1 MQKSDVQKRVKDD
14 ILKRI
19 KSEEDYIRCKKFS
32 NSLNK
37 FLAKFSEGCEDSA
50 IARVLMI
57 PEEEVQ
63 AIYSE
68 AVKKL
73 RAEMVEKDED

>member
-1 MQKSDVQKRVKDD
+1 MQKSDLAKRVKDD

-19 KSEEDYIRCKKFS
+19 HSEDDYIRCKKFS

-37 FLAKFSEGCEDSA
+37 FLTKFSEGSEDAA

-63 AIYSE
+63 TIYME
-68 AVKKL
+68 AVRKIREEIKGS
-73 RAEMVEKDED
+73 DN

>member
-1 MQKSDVQKRVKDD
+1 MQKAELQKRVKED

-19 KSEEDYIRCKKFS
+19 HSEDDYIRSKKFS

-37 FLAKFSEGCEDSA
+37 FLVKFSEGCEDSA

-57 PEEEVQ
+57 PEEQVQ
-63 AIYSE
+63 AIYNE

-73 RAEMVEKDED
+73 RAEMVDKDEG

>member
-1 MQKSDVQKRVKDD
+1 MQKSELQKRVKED

-19 KSEEDYIRCKKFS
+19 QLEDDYIRCKKFS

-37 FLAKFSEGCEDSA
+37 FLTKFSDGSEDAA

-57 PEEEVQ
+57 SEEEVQ
-63 AIYSE
+63 AIYAE
-68 AVKKL
+68 AVSVI
-73 RAEMVEKDED
+73 REEMSKTE

>member
-1 MQKSDVQKRVKDD
+1 MQKSELQNRVKND

-19 KSEEDYIRCKKFS
+19 QTEEDYIRCKKFS

-37 FLAKFSEGCEDSA
+37 FVVKFSDGCEDAA

-63 AIYSE
+63 AIYNE
-68 AVKKL
+68 AVRKL
-73 RAEMVEKDED
+73 RAELVEKD